1 MTVEATVRYFFQ
13 LSAKRIFVFKL
24 KHQETIDIFL
34 ILPLVVS
41 LLTRQTMLIN
51 WTEANLLKV
60 THTSLI
66 NFTQQMHHF
75 CRLYFKWKK
84 KKIQLVLNRK
94 KSQTLSVEVSVK
106 YTLVG
111 KIGSCVMSMNFT
123 LCIHFSNINYL
134 SNSALF
140 RKHSRLS

>member
-1 MTVEATVRYFFQ
+1 MSVEATVRYFFQ
-13 LSAKRIFVFKL
+13 LSAERIFVFKL

-34 ILPLVVS
+34 ILPLVVL

-75 CRLYFKWKK
+75 CRLNFKWGKK
-84 KKIQLVLNRK
+84 
-94 KSQTLSVEVSVK
+94 EVS
-106 YTLVG
+106 T
-111 KIGSCVMSMNFT
+111 GS
-123 LCIHFSNINYL
+123 
-134 SNSALF
+134 
-140 RKHSRLS
+140 